1 MMCDDLPIK
10 SGDFQPALAVKA
22 CCFEAWNWLDFVV
35 VLTVRSLKCLFF
47 FGTNRNPVPLV
58 LILILALYKSGTHE
72 QKQCCSFLL

>member
-1 MMCDDLPIK
+1 MCDDLPIK

-47 FGTNRNPVPLV
+47 FWYQQESRPLGV
-58 LILILALYKSGTHE
+58 NIDISII
-72 QKQCCSFLL
+72 